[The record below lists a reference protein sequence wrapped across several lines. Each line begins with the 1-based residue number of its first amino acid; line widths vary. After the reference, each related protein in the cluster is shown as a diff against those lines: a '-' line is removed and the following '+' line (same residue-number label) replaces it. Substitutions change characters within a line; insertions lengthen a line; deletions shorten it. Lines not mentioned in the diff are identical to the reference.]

1 MLLSV
6 PCIILCRVGG
16 MREER
21 SLNFVDYGATEN
33 ILGNSKLQSD
43 STPVGSKNI
52 STSAMCI
59 AKSAVE
65 LI

>member
-1 MLLSV
+1 
-6 PCIILCRVGG
+6 

-21 SLNFVDYGATEN
+21 SLNFIDCGATEN

-43 STPVGSKNI
+43 SAPVGSKSI
-52 STSAMCI
+52 STNAMCI

-65 LI
+65 LIETYNINP